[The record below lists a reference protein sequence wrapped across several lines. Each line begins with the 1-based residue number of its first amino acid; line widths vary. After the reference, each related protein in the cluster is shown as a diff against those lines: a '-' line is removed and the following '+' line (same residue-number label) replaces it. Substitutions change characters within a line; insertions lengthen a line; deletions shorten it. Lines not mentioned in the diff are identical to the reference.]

1 MQVERKK
8 KRKCGFRFEGQVSP
22 RSPRTHLLSG
32 TQGRIG
38 QVGSVRQV
46 SNSAHRL
53 LKCGAMQSE
62 SRASM
67 AVDRGKQP
75 RHFPLCPCT
84 EVLTDLY
91 GAVSLSKTITKLI
104 LSSGP
109 QSHRTKFWWYKSRIL
124 CSVVPGLFGDELDN

>member
-1 MQVERKK
+1 
-8 KRKCGFRFEGQVSP
+8 
-22 RSPRTHLLSG
+22 
-32 TQGRIG
+32 
-38 QVGSVRQV
+38 
-46 SNSAHRL
+46 
-53 LKCGAMQSE
+53 MQSE

-84 EVLTDLY
+84 EVLIDLY